1 MIAELASRISSRR
14 SVLWVPTRA
23 WIVKTLPRSRH
34 WIWGGEQDA
43 PQPVGVNQPVR
54 PFDSETRRRPA
65 GAPPASAVNVATKH
79 ALAPPQSGAAA
90 SSRSQPPRVVP
101 PLV

>member
-1 MIAELASRISSRR
+1 MIAELASRMSSRR

-23 WIVKTLPRSRH
+23 WMVKTLPRSRH
-34 WIWGGEQDA
+34 WICGGAQEA

-54 PFDSETRRRPA
+54 PFDSATRAAPGGAAAAPRPE
-65 GAPPASAVNVATKH
+65 GATKH
-79 ALAPPQSGAAA
+79 AFAPPQSGAAA